1 MTEKPFKKPAQLAD
15 KIIEEGL
22 EISHPA
28 LLGASIH
35 DYDSVSL
42 NCELQKWLTQQDNG
56 IWNRWPKNLKNLILF
71 KKFNSQG
78 GRRRG
83 RNSIYPWLF

>member
-28 LLGASIH
+28 LLGASVH
-35 DYDSVSL
+35 DYGSVSL
-42 NCELQKWLTQQDNG
+42 NRELQKWLTQ
-56 IWNRWPKNLKNLILF
+56 
-71 KKFNSQG
+71 
-78 GRRRG
+78 
-83 RNSIYPWLF
+83 